1 MDWLTEIILD
11 TVLDS
16 IRMLPFLF
24 VAFLLLEAVEHYS
37 TKYVNKVLTSIN
49 KAGPLAGAL
58 FGCVPQCGF
67 SVMATNLYAGGVVS
81 LGTLLAVYLATSDEA
96 VLIML
101 GHPGREKEILWLLLV
116 KVVIAVVV
124 GYLVDLFLA
133 DKISAPKDM
142 DEMCSDCGCHGHH
155 GIFRPALNHTVR
167 IFLFILIFSGGL
179 NLLIEG
185 FGLETISKYLLQGSM
200 LQPFFAALIGFI
212 PNCASSVL
220 LTELYLGGTLSF
232 ASVIAGL
239 CTNAGLGLVVLFRVN
254 KNYKEN
260 FKILGLLYVVAVLAG
275 MILSI

>member
-1 MDWLTEIILD
+1 MDFWIEIILH
-11 TVLDS
+11 TVLDN

-37 TKYVNKVLTSIN
+37 TKYVNKVLMNIN
-49 KAGPLAGAL
+49 KTGPLAGAL
-58 FGCVPQCGF
+58 LGCVPQCGF

-96 VLIML
+96 ILIIL
-101 GHPGREKEILWLLLV
+101 GHPGREREILWLLLV
-116 KVVIAVVV
+116 KVVIAVLV

-133 DKISAPKDM
+133 KRISTQKSVG
-142 DEMCSDCGCHGHH
+142 ELCTDCGCHGHH
-155 GIFRPALNHTVR
+155 GIWRPALKHTIR
-167 IFLFILIFSGGL
+167 IFLFVLIFSGVL

-185 FGLETISKYLLQGSM
+185 FGLETISKYLLQGSV

-239 CTNAGLGLVVLFRVN
+239 CTNAGVGLVVLFRVN
-254 KNYKEN
+254 KNYREN
-260 FKILGLLYVVAVLAG
+260 LKIMGVLYGAAVLAG
-275 MILSI
+275 IVLSI